1 MAPFIATLLG
11 AAAAMSGVACSRP
24 ANTTSTHSVRPG
36 GALVASA
43 RGEVHTFNR
52 FAARNRT
59 DDLVALLIHAKLVR
73 TNRSTQ
79 EIEPWLAE
87 SWTRSDDGL
96 RYTLK
101 LRPHVTFSDGHPF
114 SSDDVAFS
122 FQAAYDTPDSP
133 MNDVMQVGHKKL
145 EIATPDPLTVVIT
158 FPSSYAPGLRILDNL
173 PIIPRHKLNAAL
185 KAGTITSAWGVATP
199 PAEIVVLG
207 PFVVSQ
213 YTPGQR
219 LVLTRNPHYWRKDAS
234 GTPLPY
240 LDRVTIEIVTDQ
252 DTELLRLENGQ
263 LDMTI
268 SEARLEDYAPLKRA
282 ADAGR
287 VTLRDLGYG
296 YDADGFWLNLRS
308 GALRADPRAA
318 WLQKDEL
325 RRAISMAVDRD
336 AFNNT
341 VYLGAGVPV
350 YGPIT
355 PANKKWYWPD
365 VPRTPHDPAGARALL
380 ATIGLTDRNGDGM
393 LEDARNQP
401 VRFTLLTQ
409 KGHTARERG
418 AMMIRD
424 ELKKIGVGVDVVAI
438 DLGALVTAMLSGKY
452 DALYFGIIQTDTDP
466 ALNTDFWF
474 SSGSAHLWNIAEKTP
489 ATEWERQI
497 DELMGRQSASLD
509 EAERIR
515 LFIDTQ
521 RIFAEHLP
529 VVYFVA
535 PRMYVAAS
543 SRVINLIPALIPP
556 QLLWSGDTLAVM
568 H

>member
-1 MAPFIATLLG
+1 MAPFIATIL
-11 AAAAMSGVACSRP
+11 AAAAVSGLACSRP
-24 ANTTSTHSVRPG
+24 STTTSTAAIRPG
-36 GALVASA
+36 GALVASV

-59 DDLVALLIHAKLVR
+59 DDIVALLIHSKLVR
-73 TNRSTQ
+73 TNRATQ

-101 LRPHVTFSDGHPF
+101 LRSNVTFSDGHPF
-114 SSDDVAFS
+114 TSDDVAFS

-145 EIATPDPLTVVIT
+145 EIATPDALTVVIT
-158 FPSSYAPGLRILDNL
+158 FPALYAPGLRILDNL
-173 PIIPRHKLNAAL
+173 PIVPRHKLDAAL

-199 PAEIVVLG
+199 PSEIVVLG
-207 PFVVSQ
+207 PFVVNQ

-234 GTPLPY
+234 GTLLPY

-252 DTELLRLENGQ
+252 DAELLRLENGQ
-263 LDMTI
+263 LDMTV

-287 VTLRDLGYG
+287 VTLRDLGFG
-296 YDADGFWLNLRS
+296 YNADGFWVNLKP
-308 GALRADPRAA
+308 GALGADPRAA

-341 VYLGAGVPV
+341 VFLGAGVPV
-350 YGPIT
+350 YGPVT
-355 PANKKWYWPD
+355 PANKKWFSPD
-365 VPRTPHDPAGARALL
+365 VPRTPYDPAGAKTLL
-380 ATIGLTDRNGDGM
+380 ATIGLADRNGDGI

-409 KGHTARERG
+409 KGNTARERG

-424 ELKKIGVGVDVVAI
+424 ELKKIGVIVDVAPI

-452 DALYFGIIQTDTDP
+452 EALYFGIIETDTDP
-466 ALNTDFWF
+466 ALNADFWF
-474 SSGSAHLWNIAEKTP
+474 SFGSAHLWNIAQKTP
-489 ATEWERQI
+489 ATAWERQI
-497 DELMGRQSASLD
+497 DELMSRQSASLD

-515 LFIDTQ
+515 LFADTQ
-521 RIFAEHLP
+521 KIFAEHLP

-556 QLLWSGDTLAVM
+556 QLLWSGDTLAVV

>member
-1 MAPFIATLLG
+1 
-11 AAAAMSGVACSRP
+11 
-24 ANTTSTHSVRPG
+24 
-36 GALVASA
+36 
-43 RGEVHTFNR
+43 
-52 FAARNRT
+52 
-59 DDLVALLIHAKLVR
+59 
-73 TNRSTQ
+73 
-79 EIEPWLAE
+79 
-87 SWTRSDDGL
+87 
-96 RYTLK
+96 
-101 LRPHVTFSDGHPF
+101 
-114 SSDDVAFS
+114 
-122 FQAAYDTPDSP
+122 
-133 MNDVMQVGHKKL
+133 
-145 EIATPDPLTVVIT
+145 
-158 FPSSYAPGLRILDNL
+158 
-173 PIIPRHKLNAAL
+173 
-185 KAGTITSAWGVATP
+185 
-199 PAEIVVLG
+199 
-207 PFVVSQ
+207 
-213 YTPGQR
+213 
-219 LVLTRNPHYWRKDAS
+219 VLTRNPRYWRKDAS

-287 VTLRDLGYG
+287 VTLRDLGFG
-296 YDADGFWLNLRS
+296 YDADGLWFNLKP
-308 GALRADPRAA
+308 GALGADPRAA

-325 RRAISMAVDRD
+325 RRAISMAIDRD

-350 YGPIT
+350 FGPIT

-365 VPRTPHDPAGARALL
+365 VPRTPYDPAGAKALL
-380 ATIGLTDRNGDGM
+380 ATIGLTDRNGDGL

-418 AMMIRD
+418 ANMIRD
-424 ELKKIGVGVDVVAI
+424 ELRKIGVVVNVAAI
-438 DLGALVTAMLSGKY
+438 DLGALVTAMLAGKY
-452 DALYFGIIQTDTDP
+452 DALYFGVILTDTDP

-489 ATEWERQI
+489 ATDWERRI

-509 EAERIR
+509 DAERKR
-515 LFIDTQ
+515 LFDDTQ
-521 RIFAEHLP
+521 KIFAEHLP

-543 SRVINLIPALIPP
+543 SRVMNLTPALIPP
-556 QLLWSGDTLAVM
+556 QLLWAADTLAVV